1 MTIVKFIN
9 HIYFSYASVDRFLTH
24 NPVNIEAKE
33 DAAYTATMT
42 LSFALSGYIMGILYL
57 ICHIFIL
64 MLDLKWNRNML
75 LAIAIISG
83 LILPLCLRTVKNEV
97 YKKYFHEF
105 RNSPHYNHFQWHII
119 SIIFFIIGVSIDL
132 FILIKGV

>member
-9 HIYFSYASVDRFLTH
+9 HIYFSYASVDRFLTF

-33 DAAYTATMT
+33 NAAYTATMT
-42 LSFALSGYIMGILYL
+42 LSFALSGYIMGMLYL
-57 ICHIFIL
+57 ICQLFIQ
-64 MLDLKWNRNML
+64 MSDLKWNRNVL

-83 LILPLCLRTVKNEV
+83 LILPLCLKTVKNEI
-97 YKKYFHEF
+97 YKKYCNEF

-119 SIIFFIIGVSIDL
+119 SIVFFIIGVSIDL